1 MASSGTQQPPTLLD
15 RKKKEIVDRSMAQI
29 QQTLDRRLDNSVSA
43 PAWRRPAKRPRDT
56 DDPAAAD
63 AAHPPRHGAGETG
76 VVKDDAESSG
86 GGGGGK
92 TKRVKRE
99 SKQVENGRKFACPF
113 SKHDPAKYR
122 NVKTCCGPGWNDV
135 HRVKY
140 VAPLPS
146 FGLFVSFLSCL
157 LSPGNELLL
166 TQRSLEKKKIKGT
179 FVPPTLAQELLPFCP
194 RCFAHFDKPEAL
206 KDHQRAAVPCE
217 LKDQRPDAVTE
228 EQERRL
234 RVRAKGHC
242 SEEERWREMYRIL
255 WPGEAVPSPCKCCF
269 LFSFCLLRLATR
281 RPEV

>member
-86 GGGGGK
+86 GGGGGGGGK

-140 VAPLPS
+140 VAPPPTPLTLD
-146 FGLFVSFLSCL
+146 LFFPCL
-157 LSPGNELLL
+157 LSLGKELLL
-166 TQRSLEKKKIKGT
+166 TQRSLAKK
-179 FVPPTLAQELLPFCP
+179 
-194 RCFAHFDKPEAL
+194 
-206 KDHQRAAVPCE
+206 
-217 LKDQRPDAVTE
+217 
-228 EQERRL
+228 
-234 RVRAKGHC
+234 
-242 SEEERWREMYRIL
+242 
-255 WPGEAVPSPCKCCF
+255 
-269 LFSFCLLRLATR
+269 
-281 RPEV
+281 